1 MYALEEQMYNLPD
14 DLINQ
19 SKYWKD
25 WFNPVTAIWFSNNH
39 WRIGDIK
46 FIGSDDCV
54 MKAEGSS

>member
-1 MYALEEQMYNLPD
+1 MYALEEQMYNLQD

-19 SKYWKD
+19 SKYCKD
-25 WFNPVTAIWFSNNH
+25 WFNPVTVFKNH

-54 MKAEGSS
+54 MKAEDSS